1 MKLKS
6 ILEKMN
12 LMKKQTISTGLP
24 LSALEQGSISISDVK
39 PREKGTSDEEARHA
53 VALDLQY
60 TLNQY
65 AAFACGLA
73 DQMFE
78 EYGDSQDPRVRAALE
93 EISLKKEAALR
104 SLKEYNET
112 CAEERRSTI
121 DQEGRSQAA

>member
-39 PREKGTSDEEARHA
+39 AREKGTSDEEARHA
-53 VALDLQY
+53 VTLDMQHAV
-60 TLNQY
+60 NQY
-65 AAFACGLA
+65 IAFLCDLT

-78 EYGDSQDPRVRAALE
+78 EYGDSQDPQVRAALK
-93 EISLKKEAALR
+93 EISHRKETTLRALER
-104 SLKEYNET
+104 YNEA
-112 CAEERRSTI
+112 CAEAC
-121 DQEGRSQAA
+121 RSQAA

>member
-53 VALDLQY
+53 VALDQQY
-60 TLNQY
+60 FINQF
-65 AAFACGLA
+65 AALACEAA
-73 DQMFE
+73 DELFK
-78 EYGDSQDPRVRAALE
+78 EYGDSPDPQMQAALWK
-93 EISLKKEAALR
+93 IHDQKEAALR
-104 SLKEYNET
+104 ALERYNEA
-112 CAEERRSTI
+112 CATEHRS
-121 DQEGRSQAA
+121 EAA